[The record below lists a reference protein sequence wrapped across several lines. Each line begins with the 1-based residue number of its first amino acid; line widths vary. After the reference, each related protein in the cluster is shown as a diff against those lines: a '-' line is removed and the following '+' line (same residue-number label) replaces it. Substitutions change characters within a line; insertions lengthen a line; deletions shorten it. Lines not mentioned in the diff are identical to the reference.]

1 MRQDIPGD
9 QALNNIAFSALT
21 ASLFGLSA
29 VPAMAQDAAPIST
42 EGSVFSGDFLIVGA
56 GVALAPS
63 YEGSDDLV
71 VSPAGAIAGRIGS
84 IGINARAFGL
94 SLDLIPDGMRQGGI
108 GFTLG
113 PVVRYRTNRS
123 GRVTDPVVAQL
134 GKLKGVVEAGV
145 TLGVDAK
152 KVFNPYDSL
161 SFSVDLRWDAS
172 GRGSGLI
179 VAPGLSYLT
188 PVSKGIAV
196 GGALNANFIDS
207 RYANYNF
214 GITPAGSLATG
225 GVLPAYT
232 ARGGLKDVGVGAFT
246 AFDLNGN
253 FLDGGPAIG
262 LGAMYSRLFNS
273 AAESPVTSIRGRR
286 SQLIFGA
293 AASYTF

>member
-1 MRQDIPGD
+1 MRTTQGGIIVTIKAFA
-9 QALNNIAFSALT
+9 ALGALGLALA
-21 ASLFGLSA
+21 AS
-29 VPAMAQDAAPIST
+29 PAAAQEIST
-42 EGSVFSGDFLIVGA
+42 ENSVFSGDFLIAGA
-56 GVALAPS
+56 GVAVAPN

-71 VSPAGAIAGRIGS
+71 AMPAGAVAGRLGG

-94 SLDLIPDGMRQGGI
+94 SLDLIPDGSRKGGI

-123 GRVTDPVVAQL
+123 GRIVDDVVAKL
-134 GKLKGVVEAGV
+134 GKLKGVVEVGV
-145 TLGVDAK
+145 TLGIDAK
-152 KVFNPYDSL
+152 KVLNPYDSV

-179 VAPGLSYLT
+179 VAPGVSYLT
-188 PVSKGIAV
+188 PVSKGIAL
-196 GGALNANFIDS
+196 GGALSANFIDS

-273 AAESPVTSIRGRR
+273 AAESPITSQRGRR

>member
-1 MRQDIPGD
+1 MTHNAIM
-9 QALNNIAFSALT
+9 ALAG
-21 ASLFGLSA
+21 GLAVLA
-29 VPAMAQDAAPIST
+29 VPAAAQEASPPPDQLSA
-42 EGSVFSGDFLIVGA
+42 EGSAFSGDFLIAGA
-56 GVALAPS
+56 GVAVVPS
-63 YEGSDDLV
+63 YEGSDDFV
-71 VSPAGAIAGRIGS
+71 VSPAGAVAGRIGG
-84 IGINARAFGL
+84 IGINARAFGVA
-94 SLDLIPDGMRQGGI
+94 LDLVPDSTRAGGI

-113 PVVRYRTNRS
+113 PVLRYRTNRS
-123 GRVTDPVVAQL
+123 GRVVDEVVAKL

-145 TLGVDAK
+145 NVGIDAK
-152 KVFNPYDSL
+152 RVFNPYDSL
-161 SFSVDLRWDAS
+161 SFSVDLRWDVS

-179 VAPGLSYLT
+179 VAPGISYLT

-196 GGALNANFIDS
+196 GGALSANFIDS

-214 GITPAGSLATG
+214 GISPAGSLATG

-253 FLDGGPAIG
+253 FLDGGPALG
-262 LGAMYSRLFNS
+262 LGAMYSRLMGS

-286 SQLIFGA
+286 GQLIFGA

>member
-1 MRQDIPGD
+1 MRRTQEGIVLTYKVFTALGALGIGLAALPAAAQEIPVE
-9 QALNNIAFSALT
+9 N
-21 ASLFGLSA
+21 
-29 VPAMAQDAAPIST
+29 
-42 EGSVFSGDFLIVGA
+42 SVFSGDFLIAGA
-56 GVALAPS
+56 GVAVAPN

-71 VSPAGAIAGRIGS
+71 ATPAGAVAGRLGG

-94 SLDLIPDGMRQGGI
+94 SLDLIPDAARAGGI

-123 GRVTDPVVAQL
+123 GRIVDDVVTKL
-134 GKLKGVVEAGV
+134 GKLGGVVEVGV
-145 TLGVDAK
+145 TLGIDAK
-152 KVFNPYDSL
+152 KVLNPYDSV

-179 VAPGLSYLT
+179 VAPGVSYLT

-196 GGALNANFIDS
+196 GGALNANFIDN

-214 GITPAGSLATG
+214 SISSAGSLATG

-273 AAESPVTSIRGRR
+273 AAESPITSLRGRR
-286 SQLIFGA
+286 GQLIFGA

>member
-1 MRQDIPGD
+1 VIIKAFA
-9 QALNNIAFSALT
+9 ALGTLGLGFAAL
-21 ASLFGLSA
+21 
-29 VPAMAQDAAPIST
+29 PAEAQEIST
-42 EGSVFSGDFLIVGA
+42 ENSVFSGDFLIVGA
-56 GVALAPS
+56 GVAVAPN

-71 VSPAGAIAGRIGS
+71 ANPAGAVAGRIGG

-94 SLDLIPDGMRQGGI
+94 ALDLVPDAARTGGI

-123 GRVTDPVVAQL
+123 GRIVDDVVAKL
-134 GKLKGVVEAGV
+134 GKLKGVVEVGV
-145 TLGVDAK
+145 TAGIDAK

-161 SFSVDLRWDAS
+161 SISVDLRWDAS

-179 VAPGLSYLT
+179 VAPGVSYLT

-196 GGALNANFIDS
+196 GGALSANFVDS

-214 GITPAGSLATG
+214 SISPAGSLATG

-232 ARGGLKDVGVGAFT
+232 ARGGLKDAGIGAFT

>member
-1 MRQDIPGD
+1 MTIKAFAGLGLLVLGFA
-9 QALNNIAFSALT
+9 ALPAAAQEISA
-21 ASLFGLSA
+21 
-29 VPAMAQDAAPIST
+29 
-42 EGSVFSGDFLIVGA
+42 ENSVFSGDFLIAGA
-56 GVALAPS
+56 GVAVAPN

-71 VSPAGAIAGRIGS
+71 ASPAGAAAGRIGG

-94 SLDLIPDGMRQGGI
+94 SLDLIPDAARVGGI

-123 GRVTDPVVAQL
+123 GRIVDDVVAKL
-134 GKLKGVVEAGV
+134 GKLRGVVEVGV
-145 TLGVDAK
+145 TAGIDAK
-152 KVFNPYDSL
+152 KVLNPYDSL
-161 SFSVDLRWDAS
+161 SFSVDLRWDTS

-179 VAPGLSYLT
+179 VAPGVSYLT

-214 GITPAGSLATG
+214 SVTPAGSLATG

-273 AAESPVTSIRGRR
+273 AAESPVTAIRGRR

>member
-1 MRQDIPGD
+1 MINKAFA
-9 QALNNIAFSALT
+9 ALGAL
-21 ASLFGLSA
+21 GLGFA
-29 VPAMAQDAAPIST
+29 AQPAAAQEIST
-42 EGSVFSGDFLIVGA
+42 DNSVFSGDFLIAGA
-56 GVALAPS
+56 GVAVAPN

-71 VSPAGAIAGRIGS
+71 AMPAGAVAGRLGG

-94 SLDLIPDGMRQGGI
+94 SLDLISDADRKGGI

-123 GRVTDPVVAQL
+123 GRIIDDVVAKL
-134 GKLKGVVEAGV
+134 GKLKGVVEVGV
-145 TLGVDAK
+145 TLGIDAK
-152 KVFNPYDSL
+152 KVLNPYDSV

-179 VAPGLSYLT
+179 VAPGVSYLT

-196 GGALNANFIDS
+196 GGALNANFIDN

-214 GITPAGSLATG
+214 SISPAGSLATG
-225 GVLPAYT
+225 GVLPIYT

-262 LGAMYSRLFNS
+262 IGAMYSRLFNS
-273 AAESPVTSIRGRR
+273 AAESPITSLRGRR

>member
-1 MRQDIPGD
+1 MTARGKRGI
-9 QALNNIAFSALT
+9 ALKNIAISAALG
-21 ASLFGLSA
+21 AGLF
-29 VPAMAQDAAPIST
+29 AAPAWADETPRIDT
-42 EGSVFSGDFLIVGA
+42 DHSVFADDFLIVGA
-56 GVALAPS
+56 GVAVVPS

-71 VSPAGAIAGRIGS
+71 ATPAGGVAGRIGG

-94 SLDLIPDGMRQGGI
+94 ALDLIPDSQRMGGI

-123 GRVTDPVVAQL
+123 GRIVDDVVAKL

-145 TLGVDAK
+145 VVGIDAK
-152 KVFNPYDSL
+152 KVFNSYDSL

-196 GGALNANFIDS
+196 GGALSANFIDS
-207 RYANYNF
+207 RYADYNF
-214 GITPAGSLATG
+214 SISPAGSAASG
-225 GVLPAYT
+225 LPAYT
-232 ARGGLKDVGVGAFT
+232 ARGGLKDIGIGAFT

-262 LGAMYSRLFNS
+262 LGAMYSHLMGS

-286 SQLIFGA
+286 GQLIFGA

>member
-1 MRQDIPGD
+1 MINKAFA
-9 QALNNIAFSALT
+9 ALGAL
-21 ASLFGLSA
+21 GLGFA
-29 VPAMAQDAAPIST
+29 AQPAAAQEIST
-42 EGSVFSGDFLIVGA
+42 DNSVFSGDFLIAGA
-56 GVALAPS
+56 GVAVAPN

-71 VSPAGAIAGRIGS
+71 AMPAGAVAGRLGG

-94 SLDLIPDGMRQGGI
+94 SLDLISDADRKGGI

-123 GRVTDPVVAQL
+123 GRIVDDVVAKL
-134 GKLKGVVEAGV
+134 GKLKGVVEVGV
-145 TLGVDAK
+145 TLGIDAK
-152 KVFNPYDSL
+152 KVLNPYDSV

-179 VAPGLSYLT
+179 VAPGVSYLT

-196 GGALNANFIDS
+196 GGALNANFIDN

-214 GITPAGSLATG
+214 SISPAGSLATG
-225 GVLPAYT
+225 GVLPIYT

-262 LGAMYSRLFNS
+262 IGAMYSRLFNS
-273 AAESPVTSIRGRR
+273 AAESPITSLRGRR

>member
-1 MRQDIPGD
+1 VTIKAFAALAALGLGFAALPAAAQEIP
-9 QALNNIAFSALT
+9 
-21 ASLFGLSA
+21 
-29 VPAMAQDAAPIST
+29 T
-42 EGSVFSGDFLIVGA
+42 ENSVFSGDFLIAGA
-56 GVALAPS
+56 GVAVAPN

-71 VSPAGAIAGRIGS
+71 AMPAGAVAGRIGG

-94 SLDLIPDGMRQGGI
+94 SLDLIPDADRNGGI

-123 GRVTDPVVAQL
+123 GRIVDDVVAKL
-134 GKLKGVVEAGV
+134 GKLGGVVEVGV
-145 TLGVDAK
+145 TLGIDAK
-152 KVFNPYDSL
+152 KVLNPYDSI

-179 VAPGLSYLT
+179 VAPGVSYLT

-196 GGALNANFIDS
+196 GGALNANFVDS

>member
-1 MRQDIPGD
+1 MTIKAFARLGLLVLGFA
-9 QALNNIAFSALT
+9 ALPAAAQEISA
-21 ASLFGLSA
+21 
-29 VPAMAQDAAPIST
+29 
-42 EGSVFSGDFLIVGA
+42 ENSVFSGDFLIAGA
-56 GVALAPS
+56 GVAVAPN

-71 VSPAGAIAGRIGS
+71 ASPAGAVAGRIGG

-94 SLDLIPDGMRQGGI
+94 SLDLIPDAARVGGI

-123 GRVTDPVVAQL
+123 GRIVDDVVAKL
-134 GKLKGVVEAGV
+134 GKLRGVVEVGV
-145 TLGVDAK
+145 TAGIDAK
-152 KVFNPYDSL
+152 KVLNPYDSL
-161 SFSVDLRWDAS
+161 SFSVDLRWGAS

-179 VAPGLSYLT
+179 VAPGVSYLT

-214 GITPAGSLATG
+214 SVTPAGSLATG

-273 AAESPVTSIRGRR
+273 AAESPVTAIRGRR

>member
-1 MRQDIPGD
+1 MR
-9 QALNNIAFSALT
+9 NIAILAALG
-21 ASLFGLSA
+21 AGLC
-29 VPAMAQDAAPIST
+29 AAPAWADEPPRIDT
-42 EGSVFSGDFLIVGA
+42 DKSVFSGDFLIVGA
-56 GVALAPS
+56 GVAVAPS

-71 VSPAGAIAGRIGS
+71 ATPAAAVAGRIGG
-84 IGINARAFGL
+84 IGINARAFGV
-94 SLDLIPDGMRQGGI
+94 SLDLIPDSDRKGGI

-123 GRVTDPVVAQL
+123 GRIVDDVVAKL

-145 TLGVDAK
+145 TVGFDAK
-152 KVFNPYDSL
+152 HVFNPYDSL
-161 SFSVDLRWDAS
+161 SFSVDLRWDVS

-196 GGALNANFIDS
+196 GGALSANFVDS

-214 GITPAGSLATG
+214 SISPAGSAASG
-225 GVLPAYT
+225 LPVYT
-232 ARGGLKDVGVGAFT
+232 AKGGLKDVGIGAFT

-273 AAESPVTSIRGRR
+273 AADSPVTSIRGRR
-286 SQLIFGA
+286 GQLIFGA

>member
-1 MRQDIPGD
+1 MTIKAFAGLGLLVLGFA
-9 QALNNIAFSALT
+9 ALPAAAQEISA
-21 ASLFGLSA
+21 
-29 VPAMAQDAAPIST
+29 
-42 EGSVFSGDFLIVGA
+42 ENSVFSGDFLIAGA
-56 GVALAPS
+56 GVAVAPN

-71 VSPAGAIAGRIGS
+71 ASPAGAVAGRIGG

-94 SLDLIPDGMRQGGI
+94 SLDLIPDAARVGGI

-123 GRVTDPVVAQL
+123 GRIVDDVVAKL
-134 GKLKGVVEAGV
+134 GKLRGVVEVGV
-145 TLGVDAK
+145 TAGIDAK
-152 KVFNPYDSL
+152 KVLNPYDSL

-179 VAPGLSYLT
+179 VAPGVSYLT

-214 GITPAGSLATG
+214 SVTPAGSLATG

>member
-1 MRQDIPGD
+1 VINKAFA
-9 QALNNIAFSALT
+9 ALGAL
-21 ASLFGLSA
+21 GLGFA
-29 VPAMAQDAAPIST
+29 AQPAAAQEIST
-42 EGSVFSGDFLIVGA
+42 DNSVFSGDFLIAGA
-56 GVALAPS
+56 GVAVAPN

-71 VSPAGAIAGRIGS
+71 AMPAGAVAGRLGG

-94 SLDLIPDGMRQGGI
+94 SLDLISDADRKGGI

-123 GRVTDPVVAQL
+123 GRIVDDVVAKL
-134 GKLKGVVEAGV
+134 GKLKGVVEIGV
-145 TLGVDAK
+145 TLGIDAK
-152 KVFNPYDSL
+152 KVLNPYDSV

-179 VAPGLSYLT
+179 VAPGVSYLT

-196 GGALNANFIDS
+196 GGALNANFIDN

-214 GITPAGSLATG
+214 SISPAGSLATG
-225 GVLPAYT
+225 GVLPVYT

-262 LGAMYSRLFNS
+262 IGAMYSRLFNS
-273 AAESPVTSIRGRR
+273 AAESPITSLRGSR

>member
-1 MRQDIPGD
+1 MTYKAFA
-9 QALNNIAFSALT
+9 ALGAIGLGLAALPV
-21 ASLFGLSA
+21 A
-29 VPAMAQDAAPIST
+29 AQEIST
-42 EGSVFSGDFLIVGA
+42 EGSAFSGDFLIAGA
-56 GVALAPS
+56 GVALAPN

-71 VSPAGAIAGRIGS
+71 AMPAGAVAGRLGG

-94 SLDLIPDGMRQGGI
+94 SLDLIPDASRKGGI

-123 GRVTDPVVAQL
+123 GRIVDDVVAKL
-134 GKLKGVVEAGV
+134 GKLKGVVEVGV
-145 TLGVDAK
+145 TAGIDAK
-152 KVFNPYDSL
+152 KVFNPYDSI

-172 GRGSGLI
+172 GQGSGLI
-179 VAPGLSYLT
+179 VAPGISYLT

-273 AAESPVTSIRGRR
+273 AAESPITSIRGSR

>member
-1 MRQDIPGD
+1 MCRDFSRDG
-9 QALNNIAFSALT
+9 ALNNIAFSALT
-21 ASLFGLSA
+21 ASLIGLSA
-29 VPAMAQDAAPIST
+29 VPAIAQDAAPIST
-42 EGSVFSGDFLIVGA
+42 DNSVFSGDFLIVGA
-56 GVALAPS
+56 GVAVAPS

-71 VSPAGAIAGRIGS
+71 AAPAGAVAGRIGG
-84 IGINARAFGL
+84 IGINARAFGV
-94 SLDLIPDGMRQGGI
+94 SLDLVPDAARTGGI

-123 GRVTDPVVAQL
+123 GRVVDPVVAQL
-134 GKLKGVVEAGV
+134 GKLKGVVEVGV
-145 TLGVDAK
+145 TVGMDAR

-172 GRGSGLI
+172 GHGSGLI
-179 VAPGLSYLT
+179 VAPGVSYLT

-196 GGALNANFIDS
+196 GGALNANFVDS

-232 ARGGLKDVGVGAFT
+232 ARGGLKDVGIGAFT

-262 LGAMYSRLFNS
+262 VGAMYSRLMGS
-273 AAESPVTSIRGRR
+273 AAESPVTSIRGSR

>member
-1 MRQDIPGD
+1 MSYKVFA
-9 QALNNIAFSALT
+9 ALGALGI
-21 ASLFGLSA
+21 GLA
-29 VPAMAQDAAPIST
+29 ALPAAAQEIST
-42 EGSVFSGDFLIVGA
+42 ENSVFSGDFLIAGA
-56 GVALAPS
+56 GVAVAPN

-71 VSPAGAIAGRIGS
+71 VMPAGAVAGRLGG

-94 SLDLIPDGMRQGGI
+94 SLDLIPDGDRKGGI

-123 GRVTDPVVAQL
+123 GRIVDDVVAKL
-134 GKLKGVVEAGV
+134 GKLKGVVEVGV
-145 TLGVDAK
+145 TLGIDAK
-152 KVFNPYDSL
+152 KVLNPYDSL

-172 GRGSGLI
+172 GQGSGLI
-179 VAPGLSYLT
+179 VAPGVSYLT

-196 GGALNANFIDS
+196 GGALNANFVDS

-214 GITPAGSLATG
+214 GITPAGSMATG
-225 GVLPAYT
+225 GVLPAYS
-232 ARGGLKDVGVGAFT
+232 ARGGLKDVGVGMFT

>member
-1 MRQDIPGD
+1 VTITAFAGLGTLVLGFA
-9 QALNNIAFSALT
+9 ALPAAAQEISADN
-21 ASLFGLSA
+21 S
-29 VPAMAQDAAPIST
+29 I
-42 EGSVFSGDFLIVGA
+42 FSGDFLIAGA
-56 GVALAPS
+56 GVAVAPN

-71 VSPAGAIAGRIGS
+71 AMPAGAVAGRLGG

-94 SLDLIPDGMRQGGI
+94 SLDLVPDSARAGGI

-123 GRVTDPVVAQL
+123 GRIVDDVVAKL
-134 GKLKGVVEAGV
+134 GKLKGVVEVGV
-145 TLGVDAK
+145 TVGIDAK
-152 KVFNPYDSL
+152 KVLNPYDSL

-172 GRGSGLI
+172 GHGSGLI
-179 VAPGLSYLT
+179 VAPGISYLT

-196 GGALNANFIDS
+196 GGALSANFIDN
-207 RYANYNF
+207 RYADYNF
-214 GITPAGSLATG
+214 SITPAGSLATG

-273 AAESPVTSIRGRR
+273 AAESPITSLRGRR

>member
-1 MRQDIPGD
+1 MI
-9 QALNNIAFSALT
+9 IKALT
-21 ASLFGLSA
+21 AFGALAIGAAA
-29 VPAMAQDAAPIST
+29 VPAAAQDVAT
-42 EGSVFSGDFLIVGA
+42 GNSVFSGDFLIAGA
-56 GVALAPS
+56 GVALAPN

-71 VSPAGAIAGRIGS
+71 AMPAGAVAGRLGG

-94 SLDLIPDGMRQGGI
+94 ALDLIPDGARQGGI

-123 GRVTDPVVAQL
+123 GRIVDGVVAKL
-134 GKLKGVVEAGV
+134 GKLKGVVEVGV
-145 TLGVDAK
+145 NVGLDAK
-152 KVFNPYDSL
+152 KVLNPYDSL

-179 VAPGLSYLT
+179 VAPGVSYLT

-196 GGALNANFIDS
+196 GGVLNANFIDS

-214 GITPAGSLATG
+214 GITPAGSVATG

-262 LGAMYSRLFNS
+262 LGAMYSRLMGS
-273 AAESPVTSIRGRR
+273 AAESPVTSVRGRR

>member
-1 MRQDIPGD
+1 MINKAFA
-9 QALNNIAFSALT
+9 ALGAL
-21 ASLFGLSA
+21 GLGFA
-29 VPAMAQDAAPIST
+29 AQPAAAQEIST
-42 EGSVFSGDFLIVGA
+42 DNSVFSGDFLIAGA
-56 GVALAPS
+56 GVAVAPN

-71 VSPAGAIAGRIGS
+71 AMPAGAVAGRLGG

-94 SLDLIPDGMRQGGI
+94 SLDLISNADRKGGI

-123 GRVTDPVVAQL
+123 GRIVDDVVAKL
-134 GKLKGVVEAGV
+134 GKLKGVVEVGV
-145 TLGVDAK
+145 TLGIDAK
-152 KVFNPYDSL
+152 KVLNPYDSV

-179 VAPGLSYLT
+179 VAPGVSYLT

-196 GGALNANFIDS
+196 GGALNANFIDN

-214 GITPAGSLATG
+214 SISPAGSLATG
-225 GVLPAYT
+225 GVLPIYT

-262 LGAMYSRLFNS
+262 IGAMYSRLFNS
-273 AAESPVTSIRGRR
+273 AAESPITSLRGRR

>member
-1 MRQDIPGD
+1 MTHNAIM
-9 QALNNIAFSALT
+9 ALAGGLALVT
-21 ASLFGLSA
+21 APAAAQEAGPLSA
-29 VPAMAQDAAPIST
+29 
-42 EGSVFSGDFLIVGA
+42 EGSAFSGDFLIAGA
-56 GVALAPS
+56 GVAVMPS
-63 YEGSDDLV
+63 YEGSDELV
-71 VSPAGAIAGRIGS
+71 VQPAGAIAGRIGGV
-84 IGINARAFGL
+84 GINARAFGL
-94 SLDLIPDGMRQGGI
+94 ALDLIDDSRRSGGV

-113 PVVRYRTNRS
+113 PVLRYRTNRS
-123 GRVTDPVVAQL
+123 GRVVDDVVAKL

-145 TLGVDAK
+145 VAGIDVK
-152 KVFNPYDSL
+152 KVLNPYDSL
-161 SFSVDLRWDAS
+161 NFSVDLRWDVS

-179 VAPGLSYLT
+179 VAPGISYLT
-188 PVSKGIAV
+188 PLSKGIAV
-196 GGALNANFIDS
+196 GGALSANFIDS

-225 GVLPAYT
+225 GVLPTYT

-253 FLDGGPAIG
+253 FLDGGPALG
-262 LGAMYSRLFNS
+262 LGAMYSRLMGS